1 MGFHCTSH
9 GVASALMYPGCL
21 SFSVVLHAGVLEF
34 ARLAWGAE
42 HKVDSG
48 WLILPDGVNFLGN
61 PELGNTIYVREAY
74 IALREALDKYR
85 TQGIKHVVVSGNPG
99 IGKSVFALYMLMW

>member
-1 MGFHCTSH
+1 MCP
-9 GVASALMYPGCL
+9 VCL
-21 SFSVVLHAGVLEF
+21 SFSLVLHAGMLEF
-34 ARLAWGAE
+34 ARLAWGAV
-42 HKVDSG
+42 HKLDTG

-74 IALREALDKYR
+74 VALREALDKYR

-99 IGKSVFALYMLMW
+99 VGKSVFALYMLMW